1 MVRVEVENK
10 LSKIIKN
17 EKYFTFL
24 LTFTMEISI
33 MKLWR
38 FYMDNNVLS
47 IINENYS
54 ALTKT
59 QKKLADF
66 IKKAAKNKS
75 STRRLK

>member
-10 LSKIIKN
+10 LSKMIKN

-59 QKKLADF
+59 
-66 IKKAAKNKS
+66 
-75 STRRLK
+75 RLIY